1 MITALYNGYMHNFD
15 AQFRALKIPEETH
28 KKGAGYFTLTT
39 EDDALWTILAVIGES
54 NIMSYAGVKIKL
66 IGKSSDEWYTK
77 LRNLKFRAGT
87 RISEFLHELRIFI
100 CTFLQFNWPMSTN

>member
-1 MITALYNGYMHNFD
+1 MAICIISKHNFEHWKF
-15 AQFRALKIPEETH
+15 QKKPT

-39 EDDALWTILAVIGES
+39 EDDALWTILAVISES
-54 NIMSYAGVKIKL
+54 NTMSYAGVKIKL
-66 IGKSSDEWYTK
+66 IGKSSEEWYTK
-77 LRNLKFRAGT
+77 LRNLEFRAGT

>member
-1 MITALYNGYMHNFD
+1 MAICIISKHNFEHWKF
-15 AQFRALKIPEETH
+15 QKKPT
-28 KKGAGYFTLTT
+28 KKGA

-54 NIMSYAGVKIKL
+54 NTMSCAGVKIKL
-66 IGKSSDEWYTK
+66 IGKSSEEWYTK
-77 LRNLKFRAGT
+77 LRNLEFRAGT